1 MNPWTALL
9 NLLGTILAFFYSLI
23 PNYGVAI
30 ILLTIL
36 IGGITFPLTLKQ
48 TRSMRA
54 MQAIQPE
61 VKKLQAQY
69 KGGDRQELNQRL
81 MELYQENNVNP
92 ASGCL
97 PLLVQMPIWFA
108 LFSVLRT
115 PDRFPDGSA
124 LFSIMR
130 EPAAA
135 ISGAADAAAKWAI
148 DIPGNLEFLGLNL
161 LVSPSDALSGG
172 GIGAV
177 IPYAILIVIVA
188 ASSYYQQY
196 QTQKR
201 RTDDPASQTPQAQ
214 GMQTALKIMPLFF
227 AFISFNFITGLVL
240 YFATSNVFRIGQQA
254 LIIGMDDR
262 EQADA
267 AAKGNRSD
275 DDVEERRRSGT
286 NPNTSKKRNR
296 RRRK

>member
-30 ILLTIL
+30 IMLTLL
-36 IGGITFPLTLKQ
+36 IGAITFPLTLKQ

-54 MQAIQPE
+54 MQGIQPQ
-61 VKKLQAQY
+61 VKKLQQEY
-69 KGGDRQELNQRL
+69 KHDRQELNQRL
-81 MELYQENNVNP
+81 MALYQENNVNP

-97 PLLVQMPIWFA
+97 PLLVQLPIWFA
-108 LFSVLRT
+108 LFRVLRGSET
-115 PDRFPDGSA
+115 IPTGSDLYHVFHPVSLMVNADG
-124 LFSIMR
+124 IT
-130 EPAAA
+130 
-135 ISGAADAAAKWAI
+135 AAAKWAVEV
-148 DIPGNLEFLGLNL
+148 PGNLKFLGLNL

-172 GIGAV
+172 GISGV
-177 IPYAILIVIVA
+177 IPYAVLIVIVA

-201 RTDDPASQTPQAQ
+201 RSDDPAQQTPQAQ

-240 YFATSNVFRIGQQA
+240 YFATSNLFRIGQQA
-254 LIIGMDDR
+254 LIIGLDDR
-262 EQADA
+262 EASEESDHDTGSEAD
-267 AAKGNRSD
+267 
-275 DDVEERRRSGT
+275 ERRSGT

>member
-9 NLLGTILAFFYSLI
+9 DLLGSILAFFYSLI

-30 ILLTIL
+30 ILLTLL
-36 IGGITFPLTLKQ
+36 IGAITFPLTLKQ

-54 MQAIQPE
+54 MQFIQPQ
-61 VKKLQAQY
+61 VKKLQAEY
-69 KGGDRQELNQRL
+69 KHDRQELNQRL
-81 MELYQENNVNP
+81 MALYQENNVNP

-97 PLLVQMPIWFA
+97 PLLIQMPIWFA

-115 PDRFPDGSA
+115 PDRFPSSSDLLGVIEAPASEISA
-124 LFSIMR
+124 
-130 EPAAA
+130 
-135 ISGAADAAAKWAI
+135 AADATAKWAV
-148 DIPGNLEFLGLNL
+148 DVPGNLEFLGLNL
-161 LVSPSDALSGG
+161 LISPSDALSGG
-172 GIGAV
+172 GIGGV

-196 QTQKR
+196 QTQKKR
-201 RTDDPASQTPQAQ
+201 KDDPVSQTPQAQ

-240 YFATSNVFRIGQQA
+240 YFATSNLFRIGQQG
-254 LIIGMDDR
+254 IIISLDDR
-262 EQADA
+262 EDDPAD
-267 AAKGNRSD
+267 
-275 DDVEERRRSGT
+275 GT
-286 NPNTSKKRNR
+286 VIDTEATEAPRAGQNPNTSKKRNK

>member
-9 NLLGTILAFFYSLI
+9 DLLGTILAFFYSLV

-30 ILLTIL
+30 VLLTLL
-36 IGGITFPLTLKQ
+36 IGAITFPLTLKQ
-48 TRSMRA
+48 TRSMRS

-61 VKKLQAQY
+61 VKKLQQEF
-69 KGGDRQELNQRL
+69 KQDRQELNQRL
-81 MELYQENNVNP
+81 MALYQENNVNP

-124 LFSIMR
+124 LFEVIR

-135 ISGAADAAAKWAI
+135 IGAAADATAKWAV
-148 DIPGNLEFLGLNL
+148 DVPGSLEFLGLNL
-161 LVSPSDALSGG
+161 LVSPSEALSGG
-172 GIGAV
+172 GIAGV
-177 IPYAILIVIVA
+177 IPYAILIIIVA

-201 RTDDPASQTPQAQ
+201 RTDDPAAQTPQAQ

-240 YFATSNVFRIGQQA
+240 YFATSNVFRIGQQG
-254 LIIGMDDR
+254 LIISLDDR
-262 EQADA
+262 EVAESAADDGA
-267 AAKGNRSD
+267 AAEP
-275 DDVEERRRSGT
+275 EERRTGT
-286 NPNTSKKRNR
+286 NPNISKKRNR